1 MFEAILRR
9 ALKMSL
15 ECGSK
20 IELFY
25 YVIFAMHEGH
35 YVEKQKQQPRKKVYL
50 CVPILNDAQ
59 AENAHQCVLILNQ
72 SI

>member
-15 ECGSK
+15 ECGSI

-25 YVIFAMHEGH
+25 YVIFAMHEGY
-35 YVEKQKQQPRKKVYL
+35 YVEKQKQPRKKVY
-50 CVPILNDAQ
+50 
-59 AENAHQCVLILNQ
+59 
-72 SI
+72 